1 MRRALLIIALAV
13 AGPAA
18 ASAVMPALA
27 VAALPAAASAAAPA
41 PVSVR
46 LLRCSVED
54 HDAAF
59 YARMQEVPG
68 ATRMAMRF
76 TLFQETGDRAT
87 RVKVP
92 GLHRWHSSKPGVK
105 TFGYRQGIRNLPENA
120 TLRVTVE
127 FRWYAEDGTEVARA
141 KRRSPRCR
149 QFVALPNLVARLTG
163 LLPSRVAGV
172 GRYDALVTNNGKA
185 AASSIPVRLTVD
197 GNVIDT
203 VTVTSLAP
211 GEQRSIVIRGPRCR
225 RIVRLE
231 ADPQKA
237 ITETTDADNL
247 HELSCTRL
255 R

>member
-1 MRRALLIIALAV
+1 MRRALLIT
-13 AGPAA
+13 
-18 ASAVMPALA
+18 ALA

-41 PVSVR
+41 LVSVR
-46 LLRCSVED
+46 LVRCSVED

-59 YARMQEVPG
+59 YARMQELPG

-76 TLFQETGDRAT
+76 TLLEETGDRAK

-92 GLHRWHSSKPGVK
+92 GLRRWRSSKPGVK
-105 TFGYRQGIRNLPENA
+105 AFGYRQGIRNLPENA

-127 FRWYAEDGTEVARA
+127 FRWYAEDGTELGRA

-149 QFVALPNLVARLTG
+149 QFVTLPNLVARFTG
-163 LLPSRVAGV
+163 VLSTKVAGV
-172 GRYDALVTNNGKA
+172 VRYEALVTNNGKA
-185 AASSIPVRLTVD
+185 AASAIPVRLTVD

-203 VTVTSLAP
+203 VTLTSLAP
-211 GEQRSIVIRGPRCR
+211 GEQRSIAIRGPRCHR
-225 RIVRLE
+225 RATLE

-237 ITETTDADNL
+237 ITETSDADNL

>member
-1 MRRALLIIALAV
+1 MRRALLIT
-13 AGPAA
+13 
-18 ASAVMPALA
+18 ALA
-27 VAALPAAASAAAPA
+27 VAALPAAAGAAAPA

-46 LLRCSVED
+46 LVSCSVED

-59 YARMQEVPG
+59 YARMQELPG
-68 ATRMAMRF
+68 ANRMAMRF
-76 TLFQETGDRAT
+76 TLLEETGDGAK

-92 GLHRWHSSKPGVK
+92 GLRRWRSSKPGVK

-120 TLRVTVE
+120 TVRVTVE

-163 LLPSRVAGV
+163 VLSTKVAGV
-172 GRYDALVTNNGKA
+172 VRYEALVTNDGKA
-185 AASSIPVRLTVD
+185 AASSVPVRLTVD

-203 VTVTSLAP
+203 VTLTSLAP
-211 GEQRSIVIRGPRCR
+211 GEQRSIVIRGPRCHR
-225 RIVRLE
+225 RARLE

-237 ITETTDADNL
+237 ITETSDADNL

>member
-172 GRYDALVTNNGKA
+172 VRYEALVTNNGKA

>member
-76 TLFQETGDRAT
+76 TLFQETGERAT

-120 TLRVTVE
+120 TLRVTVD

-172 GRYDALVTNNGKA
+172 VRYEALVTNNGKA

>member
-1 MRRALLIIALAV
+1 MRRALVIL
-13 AGPAA
+13 
-18 ASAVMPALA
+18 ALA

-46 LLRCSVED
+46 LVSCSVED
-54 HDAAF
+54 HDAVF

-76 TLFQETGDRAT
+76 TLLEETGDRAK

-92 GLHRWHSSKPGVK
+92 GLRRWRSSKPGVQ

-120 TLRVTVE
+120 TLRVAVE
-127 FRWYAEDGTEVARA
+127 FRWYAQDGTEVARA
-141 KRRSPRCR
+141 KRRSARCR
-149 QFVALPNLVARLTG
+149 QFVTLPNLVARFTG
-163 LLPSRVAGV
+163 VLPTSVPGV
-172 GRYDALVTNNGKA
+172 VRYEALITNNGKA

-197 GNVIDT
+197 GDVIDT
-203 VTVTSLAP
+203 VTLTSLAP
-211 GEQRSIVIRGPRCR
+211 GEQRSIAIRGPRCR
-225 RIVRLE
+225 RLVRLE
-231 ADPQKA
+231 ADPRKA
-237 ITETTDADNL
+237 ITETSDADNV

>member
-1 MRRALLIIALAV
+1 MRRALLIT
-13 AGPAA
+13 
-18 ASAVMPALA
+18 ALA

-46 LLRCSVED
+46 LVRCSVED

-59 YARMQEVPG
+59 YARMQELPG
-68 ATRMAMRF
+68 ANRMAMRF
-76 TLFQETGDRAT
+76 TLLEETGDRAK

-92 GLHRWHSSKPGVK
+92 GLRRWRSSKPGVK
-105 TFGYRQGIRNLPENA
+105 TFGYRQGIRNLPANA

-141 KRRSPRCR
+141 KRRSARCR
-149 QFVALPNLVARLTG
+149 QFVTLPNLVARLTG
-163 LLPSRVAGV
+163 VLSTKVAGV
-172 GRYDALVTNNGKA
+172 VRYEGLVTNTGKA
-185 AASSIPVRLTVD
+185 AASAIPVLLTVD

-203 VTVTSLAP
+203 VTIASLAP
-211 GEQRSIVIRGPRCR
+211 GEQRSIVIRGPRCHR
-225 RIVRLE
+225 LARLE

-237 ITETTDADNL
+237 ITETSDADNL